1 MWILKVMK
9 PARKVVTR
17 SPHREV
23 GYLAG
28 ASVGEAEVEH
38 ESHLEK
44 SFAVLAVVS
53 GVVRGLE
60 SQPFKIIWTDPNGS
74 EHLYTP
80 DYRVTLTDGTEVIVE
95 LKPARFIDKHR
106 VLFDE
111 AAKQLRAADV
121 PFFVLTD
128 EHLQREHGD
137 IAQLWRRYRHS
148 QLPEHEVA
156 QALALA
162 HQGITLG
169 DIERSPVPRYVW
181 YGLLG
186 RGLVG
191 IEQSTLMSEPSTR
204 LLTSQELAEY
214 DCRIRFI
221 RWFGCS
227 PWRPLV

>member
-1 MWILKVMK
+1 MDSLALRILKVMK

-53 GVVRGLE
+53 SVVRGLE

-95 LKPARFIDKHR
+95 LKPARRRRFSCRLTHAAQFHKMLRPHR
-106 VLFDE
+106 
-111 AAKQLRAADV
+111 
-121 PFFVLTD
+121 
-128 EHLQREHGD
+128 
-137 IAQLWRRYRHS
+137 
-148 QLPEHEVA
+148 EVELDS
-156 QALALA
+156 LAM
-162 HQGITLG
+162 
-169 DIERSPVPRYVW
+169 S
-181 YGLLG
+181 
-186 RGLVG
+186 
-191 IEQSTLMSEPSTR
+191 ST
-204 LLTSQELAEY
+204 A
-214 DCRIRFI
+214 
-221 RWFGCS
+221 
-227 PWRPLV
+227 